1 MRTGKTVE
9 IVCLIAMVGMFV
21 GCRQPQQSV
30 DANATQ
36 AAPMQIE
43 AEQPA
48 ATPSTAKAAPVKKTA
63 VKAAPSKAAAAKTPA
78 TKAATSGAVVAD
90 AKPANAPV
98 MESRT
103 VAMKQD
109 EELIAT
115 TVSGCL
121 EEDNGMFRLK
131 DTDGEH
137 APKSRSWKSGFIKKG
152 SAKIDVFDAGNR
164 FKLMSHV
171 GYRVSKLMSHVGYR
185 VSVSGNLVDRE
196 MHARS
201 VRVSSERC
209 D

>member
-1 MRTGKTVE
+1 MK
-9 IVCLIAMVGMFV
+9 
-21 GCRQPQQSV
+21 
-30 DANATQ
+30 
-36 AAPMQIE
+36 IE

-48 ATPSTAKAAPVKKTA
+48 ATPSTAKAAPVKKTV
-63 VKAAPSKAAAAKTPA
+63 VKAGPTTKAAAAKTPA
-78 TKAATSGAVVAD
+78 TKAATSGASA
-90 AKPANAPV
+90 ANTTPASPPT

-103 VAMKQD
+103 VAIKQD
-109 EELIAT
+109 EEAIAT

-137 APKSRSWKSGFIKKG
+137 APKARSWKSGFIKKG

-171 GYRVSKLMSHVGYR
+171 GYRVS
-185 VSVSGNLVDRE
+185 VSGNLVDRE

>member
-1 MRTGKTVE
+1 MRTRNTVE
-9 IVCLIAMVGMFV
+9 IVCLIATVAVFG

-30 DANATQ
+30 DANAPQ
-36 AAPMQIE
+36 AEPMKIE

-48 ATPSTAKAAPVKKTA
+48 ATQSTTKAAPVKKTV
-63 VKAAPSKAAAAKTPA
+63 VKAAPTKAAAAKTPSTA
-78 TKAATSGAVVAD
+78 AATSGAVIAD
-90 AKPANAPV
+90 TAPASAPV
-98 MESRT
+98 TESRT

-109 EELIAT
+109 EEPIAT

-152 SAKIDVFDAGNR
+152 SAKLDVFDAGNR
-164 FKLMSHV
+164 F
-171 GYRVSKLMSHVGYR
+171 KLMSHVGYR

-201 VRVSSERC
+201 VRVTSERC

>member
-1 MRTGKTVE
+1 
-9 IVCLIAMVGMFV
+9 
-21 GCRQPQQSV
+21 
-30 DANATQ
+30 
-36 AAPMQIE
+36 MQLE

-63 VKAAPSKAAAAKTPA
+63 GKAAQTKANAAKTPA
-78 TKAATSGAVVAD
+78 PKAATSGTAAAD
-90 AKPANAPV
+90 TKPAAAPV

-103 VAMKQD
+103 VATKQD
-109 EELIAT
+109 DEPIVT
-115 TVSGCL
+115 MVSGCL
-121 EEDNGMFRLK
+121 EEENGLFRLK

-164 FKLMSHV
+164 FKLMSH
-171 GYRVSKLMSHVGYR
+171 LGYR
-185 VSVSGNLVDRE
+185 VSVSGNLIDRE

>member
-1 MRTGKTVE
+1 MRTRNTLE
-9 IVCLIAMVGMFV
+9 IVCLIAALAMFG
-21 GCRQPQQSV
+21 GCQQPQQTV
-30 DANATQ
+30 DANAPQ
-36 AAPMQIE
+36 AGPMKRE
-43 AEQPA
+43 AEQTA
-48 ATPSTAKAAPVKKTA
+48 ATQSTAKAAPVKKTV
-63 VKAAPSKAAAAKTPA
+63 VKAAPAKAAAAKTPA
-78 TKAATSGAVVAD
+78 TKAATSGAVIADTKPAD
-90 AKPANAPV
+90 APV
-98 MESRT
+98 TDSRT

-109 EELIAT
+109 EAPIAT

-131 DTDGEH
+131 DADGDH

-171 GYRVSKLMSHVGYR
+171 GYRVS
-185 VSVSGNLVDRE
+185 VSGSLVDRE